1 VLIDDITSYVVSADG
16 SALMYRRDSGADPS
30 FYIVPGGSAA
40 AGAVAHAQALD
51 LSHMQ
56 VRIEPRQEWAEM
68 FHAAWRLERDFF
80 YSAQMN
86 GVDWQSV
93 RRAYERLLPLVGS
106 RDDLNY
112 LIGEMLGELSSSHTY
127 VAGGDR
133 AGSKTR
139 MPSAYLGADYA
150 IDTHSGHYVF
160 SHVYAGDNTRPQYRS
175 PLTEPGV
182 GVHAGDELL
191 AIDGQPVSIGQPPER
206 YLVGKQNHT
215 VRLTIAQPGSAR
227 ARDVLVRPL
236 NDELS
241 LRERAWEEH
250 NRALV
255 DQASGGRIGY
265 VYLGDTDEPGME
277 EFIRQFYGQI
287 DRQALILDLRWNIGG
302 VADPL
307 VLERL
312 RRMLVGMTTNREGA
326 ALTVPQRLL
335 AGPKV
340 ALINEYT
347 VSDGE
352 LLAYYFR
359 QYGLGALIGTRS
371 WGGVRFYRG
380 DWSLL
385 DGGYITIPE
394 TASYDL
400 HSQWI
405 IENHGVDP
413 DMTVQDSPGELLAGT
428 DAQLQAGVST
438 LLQALA
444 QHPAALPPPPPA
456 LPAYP
461 QPKGH

>member
-1 VLIDDITSYVVSADG
+1 
-16 SALMYRRDSGADPS
+16 
-30 FYIVPGGSAA
+30 
-40 AGAVAHAQALD
+40 
-51 LSHMQ
+51 
-56 VRIEPRQEWAEM
+56 
-68 FHAAWRLERDFF
+68 
-80 YSAQMN
+80 
-86 GVDWQSV
+86 
-93 RRAYERLLPLVGS
+93 
-106 RDDLNY
+106 
-112 LIGEMLGELSSSHTY
+112 
-127 VAGGDR
+127 
-133 AGSKTR
+133 
-139 MPSAYLGADYA
+139 
-150 IDTHSGHYVF
+150 
-160 SHVYAGDNTRPQYRS
+160 VYAGDNTRPQYRS